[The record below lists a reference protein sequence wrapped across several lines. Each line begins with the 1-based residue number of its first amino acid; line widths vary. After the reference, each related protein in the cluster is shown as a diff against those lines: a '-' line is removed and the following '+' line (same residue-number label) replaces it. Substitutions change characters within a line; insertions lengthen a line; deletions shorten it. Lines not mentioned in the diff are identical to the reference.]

1 MGELGRREP
10 DLRKPTRLPKPEQGV
25 PRQGVCPRPSHSTRS
40 RGRAARL
47 YQQEH
52 RTVGVQSPLGP
63 VQPSGPHAASDTK
76 LKDRPA
82 LPGAASP
89 GRAHASQFREDHKPG
104 ARFTVCSARPWRL
117 LGERW
122 TVCGRRTDP
131 HPGKGL
137 VERPPGQGLVR
148 DALPV
153 PPTRSHAFPAEHG
166 LGLPQTGGRRA
177 ERAGVCARG
186 LHPQAGPGAP
196 RPLAHPP
203 PPPGARRPGRPG
215 PAPGRLT
222 CAVQRVRVGPG
233 SDSQSVE
240 ELPEGARVAPQLRSA
255 SLTSDPL
262 DAASEV
268 QARNLKNEERGRHRS
283 RDR

>member
-63 VQPSGPHAASDTK
+63 VQPSGPHEASDTK

-153 PPTRSHAFPAEHG
+153 PPTHSHAFRPSAASASRRLAG
-166 LGLPQTGGRRA
+166 ADLSGQASALGASTPRRA
-177 ERAGVCARG
+177 RG
-186 LHPQAGPGAP
+186 PLDLWRTPPHLPAPGGPGAQA
-196 RPLAHPP
+196 PLRGGSPVPSSASGWVP
-203 PPPGARRPGRPG
+203 AR
-215 PAPGRLT
+215 T
-222 CAVQRVRVGPG
+222 VRVWKSFQREHG
-233 SDSQSVE
+233 
-240 ELPEGARVAPQLRSA
+240 
-255 SLTSDPL
+255 
-262 DAASEV
+262 
-268 QARNLKNEERGRHRS
+268 
-283 RDR
+283 